1 MTQKLRD
8 KIIESLL
15 AVVPVTAIVLLLCV
29 TIAPLPLTPFL
40 LFLFGALLLIF
51 GMGLFTLGADMAMMQ
66 IGEKL
71 GWQLTRS
78 RSLTVIAALC
88 FLIGVVITLA
98 EPDLQVLAGQMPSV
112 PNAVLIGSVAVGVG
126 VFLVIAFLRTLLGL
140 DLGRVLLV
148 LYLAVMALSL
158 FVPADFVAVA
168 FDSGGVTTG
177 PITVP
182 FILSLGLGLGSIGR
196 RGDKGDTGNFGLI
209 ALCSV
214 GPILA
219 VMILGLI
226 YDPDAAAYTI
236 RHIPELSDTRAVWW
250 HFLIQMPEYGHEVLL
265 AIAPIVAFFVV
276 FQMLFLHLRRRFVIK
291 IAIGLL
297 YTFVGLTLFLTG
309 VNAGFMPVGTYLG
322 AALAGRAE
330 SWALVP
336 VAMVIGSLIIKAEP
350 AVVVLNKQVEDIT
363 GGAISRQ
370 VMMNGLSLGMAVSLG
385 LAMVRVLTGVSLL
398 WFVLPG
404 YAIALILSF
413 FVPPLFTA
421 IAFDSGGVASGPMT
435 ATFLLPFAMGACETL
450 GGNVLTDAFGVVAM
464 VAMTP
469 LIIIQIIGLAYRLK
483 TGSTRV
489 EHLQTETAPEIVIL
503 NFYGEVPAHD

>member
-29 TIAPLPLTPFL
+29 TIAPMPLTPFL

-66 IGEKL
+66 IGEKV

-78 RSLTVIAALC
+78 RSLAVVAALC
-88 FLIGVVITLA
+88 FFIGVIITLA

-112 PNAVLIGSVAVGVG
+112 PSAVLIGSVAVGVG
-126 VFLVIAFLRTLLGL
+126 LFLVIAFLRTLLGL
-140 DLGRVLLV
+140 DLSRVLLV

-158 FVPADFVAVA
+158 FVPADSVAVA

-196 RGDKGDTGNFGLI
+196 RDKSDTGNFGLI
-209 ALCSV
+209 ALCSI

-226 YDPDAAAYTI
+226 YDPTAAGYTPTY
-236 RHIPELSDTRAVWW
+236 IPELPDTRAVWW
-250 HFLIQMPEYGHEVLL
+250 HFVIQLPEYGREVLV
-265 AIAPIVAFFVV
+265 AIAPIVAFFLV
-276 FQMLFLHLRRRFVIK
+276 FQVLFLHLRRRFVIK

-309 VNAGFMPVGTYLG
+309 VNAGFMPAGAYLG
-322 AALAGRAE
+322 AALAGLDGR
-330 SWALVP
+330 WIIVP
-336 VAMVIGSLIIKAEP
+336 IAMVIGSLIIKAEP

-363 GGAISRQ
+363 GGAVSQ
-370 VMMNGLSLGMAVSLG
+370 QMMMNGLSLGMAVSLG

-404 YAIALILSF
+404 YAIALLLSF

-435 ATFLLPFAMGACETL
+435 ATFLLPFAMGACEAL

-469 LIIIQIIGLAYRLK
+469 LVIIQIIGLAYRLK
-483 TGSTRV
+483 TGSTHV
-489 EHLQTETAPEIVIL
+489 EHLPAETEPEIVIL
-503 NFYGEVPAHD
+503 NFYEEVPVHD